1 MKTIYLCEDDLAL
14 GEAISDLL
22 IIDGGFRVSRAFDGD
37 ELRELLA
44 ESTPDLLILD
54 IQLPGES
61 GIEIAGSIS
70 PYIPNVPIMFL
81 SAFASVENRISAAH
95 AGGIT
100 FLAKPFE
107 PEELLAIAKRLT
119 QLSGAKES
127 SGSIENKI
135 LRVGSDLVK
144 LTDREVQMMRLM
156 TLAGEVGVEY
166 HSLMDV
172 VGITFDDR
180 GMANLEVAISR
191 LRKKLSEV
199 NSPSMIS
206 NKTGYGYQLSNPPVF
221 S

>member
-61 GIEIAGSIS
+61 GLEIAGSIS

-81 SAFASVENRISAAH
+81 SAFANVENRIAAAH

-107 PEELLAIAKRLT
+107 PDELLAIAKRLT
-119 QLSGAKES
+119 QLSRAQKIG
-127 SGSIENKI
+127 GNIENKT
-135 LRVGSDLVK
+135 LCVGSDAVK
-144 LTDREVQMMRLM
+144 LTDREIQMMRLM